1 MGTNVQKGWELK
13 RKGPSV
19 TFPIIFTYMNLTF
32 IARFSHPHQ
41 QTFNSTD
48 SPLTLMLLP
57 LYFRK
62 NVKGDRYLYRKRNK
76 RIKGRKSQLIHIFQ
90 NRF

>member
-19 TFPIIFTYMNLTF
+19 TFPIIFTYII

-57 LYFRK
+57 LYLRK